1 MDKAAYFAIINQM
14 QQSLKILLEKDVR
27 GIFDSFT
34 RLMNIRIVFLT
45 PEGREIEAG
54 DNRQRCGY
62 CTMVRRHFGYEN
74 ACRTTDMKMAVQS
87 LDTSR
92 LICYKCHAG
101 LVEAVKPIVIND
113 NCLGY
118 IMIGQIRTEQSLL
131 PSTDFLKALPP
142 KEFTALK
149 KEFRDVPYY
158 EAENINDVVRLFEMI
173 TDFIISHRLIAIRNA
188 DPVEVI
194 REYINDNISDFLTL
208 ETAASMVHKSVS
220 SVSHS
225 FKEKTGLGLIQYQ
238 IHTKIEHAKKLLLKN
253 NEISVKN
260 VAIEAGFPDA
270 LYFSRLFKK
279 KCGIS
284 PTEYRNSFTTRP

>member
-1 MDKAAYFAIINQM
+1 M

-45 PEGREIEAG
+45 PQGTEIEAG

-62 CTMVRRHFGYEN
+62 CTTVRQNFGYEN

-87 LDTSR
+87 QQTKR

-101 LVEAVKPIVIND
+101 LVEAVKPIIIND

-118 IMIGQIRTEQSLL
+118 IMIGQIRTEQSLTA
-131 PSTDFLKALPP
+131 STDFLKGLPA
-142 KEFTALK
+142 KEFAALK
-149 KEFRDVPYY
+149 KEFRNVPYY
-158 EAENINDVVRLFEMI
+158 EAQNINDVLRLFEMI
-173 TDFIISHRLIAIRNA
+173 TDFIISHRLIAIHNA

-194 REYINDNISDFLTL
+194 KEYINDNISDFLTL
-208 ETAASMVHKSVS
+208 EAAASMVHKSVS
-220 SVSHS
+220 SISHS

-238 IHTKIEHAKKLLLKN
+238 IQTKLEHAKKMLLKT
-253 NEISVKN
+253 SVKN
-260 VAIEAGFPDA
+260 AAIETGFSDP

-284 PTEYRNSFTTRP
+284 PTEYRNTFPVRPKQGAKPPQ